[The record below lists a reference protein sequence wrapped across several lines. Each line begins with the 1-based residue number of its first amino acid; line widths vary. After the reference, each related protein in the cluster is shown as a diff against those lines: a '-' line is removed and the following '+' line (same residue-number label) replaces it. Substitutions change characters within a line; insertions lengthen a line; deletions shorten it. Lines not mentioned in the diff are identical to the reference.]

1 MNLKKIAQNSLE
13 FIINRLIEFF
23 GILILIFGILIFLT
37 LFTYSAEDPNFIF
50 PENTEIKNILGFQ
63 GAFTADLLLQSFGLA
78 SYFLPITF
86 LFTGI
91 NIFLKKDLFILIENF
106 FYAIFYLIFTTLF
119 LHHFY

>member
-1 MNLKKIAQNSLE
+1 MNIKKIAQNTLE
-13 FIINRLIEFF
+13 FAIKRLIEFL
-23 GILILIFGILIFLT
+23 GILILIFGILIFLS
-37 LFTYSAEDPNFIF
+37 LLTYSAEDPNFIF

-91 NIFLKKDLFILIENF
+91 NIFLKKDLFILIENGE
-106 FYAIFYLIFTTLF
+106 LNF
-119 LHHFY
+119 LK